1 MREEQYQELV
11 KTIKRD
17 EQLRAGFWGEAGAS
31 VGAEREG
38 AREVHNYSKEDWI
51 SLCYGDGLKC
61 QR

>member
-1 MREEQYQELV
+1 V